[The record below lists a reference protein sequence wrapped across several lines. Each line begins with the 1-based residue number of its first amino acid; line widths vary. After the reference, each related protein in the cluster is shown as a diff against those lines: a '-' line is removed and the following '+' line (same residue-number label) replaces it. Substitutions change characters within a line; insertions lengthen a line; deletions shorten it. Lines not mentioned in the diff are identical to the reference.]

1 MAVDALLA
9 GTPVVLILVLM
20 VALRWS
26 AARAGLAGV
35 AATAV
40 VALAAFGFG
49 RGVDGQLAAGTAFGG
64 VVAESAFTAATIL
77 WIIVPA
83 LAIHHLQNATGATE
97 VLRLALGRLTADPRL
112 LAVLIAWFFALFV
125 EGAAGFGASVA
136 LAAPFL
142 VSSGFPRVDAVAI
155 PMVGHAIG
163 VSFGAVGTPIIP
175 QVAATGLSGLE
186 LSRATGIYH
195 VLLGGLLLTV
205 VLLLV
210 RRALPAAGQE
220 HGRLWPWGVLAG
232 ASFLLPYHLLSRHVG
247 PELPTLGGALAGG
260 AVFAGAL
267 LVARRT
273 AARTTAGSATPTG
286 AALETEGGPPT
297 GGARAAAR
305 AAAPYLV
312 LVAAVLTTRLVPVV
326 RDTLTAVTLDWELG
340 GRFTGSIAPL
350 YHPGTML
357 VVGFAIGALLQGT
370 SAGAVWRAVRTT
382 VGRLGPV
389 AVALVAMLAI
399 SRLMVHAG
407 MTDSLA
413 VAATAAAGGGWP
425 LVAPLVGA
433 LGTFVTG
440 SATASNILF
449 TDFQVATAESLALPV
464 PAMAG
469 AQGAGAAIGNIVC
482 PHNIVAAG
490 ATVGLSGQEGDV
502 LRRTAWIALAYALAA
517 GVLAW
522 WFA

>member
-1 MAVDALLA
+1 M
-9 GTPVVLILVLM
+9 
-20 VALRWS
+20 
-26 AARAGLAGV
+26 
-35 AATAV
+35 
-40 VALAAFGFG
+40 
-49 RGVDGQLAAGTAFGG
+49 
-64 VVAESAFTAATIL
+64 AESAFTAATIL
-77 WIIVPA
+77 WIVVPA
-83 LAIHHLQNATGATE
+83 LAIHHLQTDTGATD
-97 VLRLALGRLTADPRL
+97 VLRRALGRLTGDPRL
-112 LAVLIAWFFALFV
+112 LAVLIAWFFVLFV

-142 VSSGFPRVDAVAI
+142 VSAGFGRVDAVAI

-175 QVAATGLSGLE
+175 QVATTGLSGLA
-186 LSRATGIYH
+186 LARATGIYH
-195 VLLGGLLLTV
+195 VLLGGLLLAA
-205 VLLLV
+205 VLIMV
-210 RRALPAAGQE
+210 RRAVPDV
-220 HGRLWPWGVLAG
+220 RLERRRIWPWGLLAG
-232 ASFLLPYHLLSRHVG
+232 VSFLLPYHLLSRYVG

-267 LVARRT
+267 LVARGRA
-273 AARTTAGSATPTG
+273 AARTVAGTG
-286 AALETEGGPPT
+286 AVETAVETPSGWAL
-297 GGARAAAR
+297 AR

-326 RDTLTAVTLDWELG
+326 GDTLRAVTVDWELA

-357 VVGFAIGALLQGT
+357 VVGFVVGALLQGT
-370 SAGAVWRAVRTT
+370 EPRAVWGAVRTT

-413 VAATAAAGGGWP
+413 QAATAAAGGGWP
-425 LVAPLVGA
+425 LVAPLVGV

-449 TDFQVATAESLALPV
+449 TDFQVATAESLGLPV

-482 PHNIVAAG
+482 PHNIVAAS
-490 ATVGLSGQEGDV
+490 ATVGLSGREGDV
-502 LRRTAWIALAYALAA
+502 LRRTAWMALVYAAA
-517 GVLAW
+517 VGVLAW
-522 WFA
+522 LFTSGQGV